1 MFVRITLANLLRRSN
16 KYLLVLAVSLT
27 AGISVQ
33 VQAQT
38 AQVNGNVADVSGAV
52 IPGARVSIKDIDT
65 SVVTPSTTNSSGN
78 YAVPALPPGH
88 YSVRIDAAGFQVT
101 EKTGITLFV
110 DTASRVDFRLAV
122 KSSSQDVTVTA
133 DSSLI
138 QPNNA
143 EMATQISGK
152 QYLDLPLEQVG
163 RIRSPTSFV
172 YLAPGVQGDLQL
184 NGSEYTGATNVIAV
198 HGSNIWNT
206 ELLVDGLPGGQTR
219 IIGNY
224 TESSPAVDAMREFK
238 ITTTQLPADY
248 GHTGAAVG
256 SFAVKSG
263 TNDWHGSIYEYF
275 RNNALDANNWL
286 ANHSG
291 SRLAPTHQN
300 EFGATIG
307 GPVVLP
313 HLYDGR
319 DRTFFFFAYGGS
331 RKSGADT
338 FALVQV
344 PTPAELTGD
353 FSTYNRKIYDPATT
367 APNPKGTGYIRS
379 QFPNNKI
386 THFDPVAQKLLS
398 LFPQPNQASGAA
410 QNYGGWDGEMLLNP
424 DTYTAK
430 VDEVVRPN
438 HRVSL
443 TYIRTYI
450 PRLNTTSPLPEPLTT
465 GYHQLVSS
473 QTARA
478 EYNWIA
484 SSTLLNQFVF
494 GFNRFTNVETPT
506 VDSSNY
512 PAAQSLTAITGGL
525 LPSMTFTNGYATI
538 GNISSENLTENDLMY
553 RDVLSWTMRK
563 HNLRFGGEFRAA
575 QYNDNNPTQPT
586 STYGFAT
593 LETDNPQSTG
603 GTGDG
608 FASFLLGQVETA
620 TITEPLPLHTRK
632 HYAGVFVEDDWKATS
647 KLTLNLGLR
656 YEWSGAPTETD
667 NRQSIVSL
675 TTPNPSAGNL
685 SGALVFAG
693 PPPTGI
699 GKSNLFSTDY
709 TGIGPRFGFAYQL
722 RSGMVLRGGYGVY
735 YSDILPNISL
745 VQSGFQVA
753 GSFSTPNN
761 GVNPAFVLSQGP
773 NANFSQTPNLSPTVL
788 NGQNATYYGPHVGAM
803 PRTQQWS
810 LNLQHQLTSNLLLE
824 LAYIGVH
831 NTRQVAPNMVNLN
844 QVDPS
849 YLSLGTLLTQSA
861 TSAAAQK
868 AGIKLPYAGFTGS
881 VAQALRPYP
890 QYQTLTS
897 QAAKVGASE
906 YNGGE
911 VSIRKRTSFGLALNV
926 NYTYSKDMG
935 YNNPTLAGNGG
946 VNNSLQNQYNPQAE
960 WSLME
965 QDVRHALKLYY
976 TYELPF
982 NLKKQSTFAS
992 NLTSHLANG
1001 WAVSGIQRYQSGFPI
1016 MITATNTLAIFN
1028 SHLRPNLVPG
1038 VDPSSHISNGS
1049 LDPTNPTKSS
1059 LFNPAAFSD
1068 PVNSFGNLPPA
1079 SSNLR
1084 NFPLL
1089 SESFAVT
1096 KRTQLTEHLTWVF
1109 YSQFFNAFNRHRFT
1123 TVNANS
1129 DNAAFGVPSS
1139 VSNPRQIQFG
1149 TRFLF

>member
-1 MFVRITLANLLRRSN
+1 
-16 KYLLVLAVSLT
+16 
-27 AGISVQ
+27 
-33 VQAQT
+33 
-38 AQVNGNVADVSGAV
+38 
-52 IPGARVSIKDIDT
+52 
-65 SVVTPSTTNSSGN
+65 
-78 YAVPALPPGH
+78 
-88 YSVRIDAAGFQVT
+88 
-101 EKTGITLFV
+101 
-110 DTASRVDFRLAV
+110 
-122 KSSSQDVTVTA
+122 
-133 DSSLI
+133 
-138 QPNNA
+138 
-143 EMATQISGK
+143 
-152 QYLDLPLEQVG
+152 
-163 RIRSPTSFV
+163 
-172 YLAPGVQGDLQL
+172 
-184 NGSEYTGATNVIAV
+184 
-198 HGSNIWNT
+198 
-206 ELLVDGLPGGQTR
+206 
-219 IIGNY
+219 
-224 TESSPAVDAMREFK
+224 
-238 ITTTQLPADY
+238 
-248 GHTGAAVG
+248 
-256 SFAVKSG
+256 
-263 TNDWHGSIYEYF
+263 
-275 RNNALDANNWL
+275 
-286 ANHSG
+286 
-291 SRLAPTHQN
+291 
-300 EFGATIG
+300 
-307 GPVVLP
+307 
-313 HLYDGR
+313 
-319 DRTFFFFAYGGS
+319 
-331 RKSGADT
+331 
-338 FALVQV
+338 
-344 PTPAELTGD
+344 
-353 FSTYNRKIYDPATT
+353 
-367 APNPKGTGYIRS
+367 
-379 QFPNNKI
+379 
-386 THFDPVAQKLLS
+386 
-398 LFPQPNQASGAA
+398 
-410 QNYGGWDGEMLLNP
+410 
-424 DTYTAK
+424 
-430 VDEVVRPN
+430 
-438 HRVSL
+438 
-443 TYIRTYI
+443 
-450 PRLNTTSPLPEPLTT
+450 
-465 GYHQLVSS
+465 
-473 QTARA
+473 
-478 EYNWIA
+478 
-484 SSTLLNQFVF
+484 
-494 GFNRFTNVETPT
+494 
-506 VDSSNY
+506 
-512 PAAQSLTAITGGL
+512 
-525 LPSMTFTNGYATI
+525 
-538 GNISSENLTENDLMY
+538 
-553 RDVLSWTMRK
+553 
-563 HNLRFGGEFRAA
+563 
-575 QYNDNNPTQPT
+575 
-586 STYGFAT
+586 
-593 LETDNPQSTG
+593 
-603 GTGDG
+603 
-608 FASFLLGQVETA
+608 
-620 TITEPLPLHTRK
+620 
-632 HYAGVFVEDDWKATS
+632 VFVEDDWKATS